1 VRGKRRTKQFQSKQR
16 LGIATLTRNSLY
28 NPKLGNPIR
37 DDDGEEAGR
46 PRGRVLALDVG
57 KKRIGLAVSDEL
69 GITAQGIDTLHR
81 TRIRDDLEKLKDIA
95 REWNVRSLLIGK
107 PLHMSGS
114 ESRQSEYTREFAER
128 LGRYLELPVLFLDER
143 LTTVE
148 AERLL
153 REAGASLEER
163 KNAVDRLAA
172 VLLLES
178 YLARDVLPASPEEGG
193 TLA

>member
-28 NPKLGNPIR
+28 NPKLGNLNR
-37 DDDGEEAGR
+37 GDDGEEAGR

-114 ESRQSEYTREFAER
+114 ESRQSEYTREFAAR
-128 LGRYLELPVLFLDER
+128 LGRFLELPVLFLDER